1 MPPQSHRELTVW
13 RKAVDL
19 ACEVY
24 RLTRQMPK
32 EEIYRLSAQIIRCSS
47 SIAANIAEGN
57 ARGTRR
63 DYAHFISIARGSAAE
78 LETFLIIIRRLRLA
92 PSDQVDGLVNEAE
105 EISRM
110 LNALR
115 SRLKDSAIRP
125 NPSSLIPH
133 PSGNRP
139 RGLQIGRAVD

>member
-32 EEIYRLSAQIIRCSS
+32 EEAYRMSGQIIRCSS

-78 LETFLIIIRRLRLA
+78 LETFLIIIRRLQLTPGDEIDRLLQ
-92 PSDQVDGLVNEAE
+92 QVD

-115 SRLKDSAIRP
+115 SRLKDSASHP
-125 NPSSLIPH
+125 PSSLIPS
-133 PSGNRP
+133 P
-139 RGLQIGRAVD
+139 

>member
-1 MPPQSHRELTVW
+1 MPPHSHRELVVW
-13 RKAVDL
+13 QKAVDL
-19 ACEVY
+19 ACQVY
-24 RLTRQMPK
+24 RLTRDMPK
-32 EEIYRLSAQIIRCSS
+32 EEMYRLSAQIIRCSS

-92 PSDQVDGLVNEAE
+92 PEAQVEGLLQKAD

-110 LNALR
+110 LNTLR
-115 SRLKDSAIRP
+115 SRLRSPASTP
-125 NPSSLIPH
+125 NP
-133 PSGNRP
+133 
-139 RGLQIGRAVD
+139 

>member
-19 ACEVY
+19 ACDVY

-32 EEIYRLSAQIIRCSS
+32 EEMYRLSAQIIRCSS

-63 DYAHFISIARGSAAE
+63 DYAHFVSIARGSAAE

-92 PSDQVDGLVNEAE
+92 PSDQIDGLLHSAD

-115 SRLKDSAIRP
+115 SRLKNSAVIP
-125 NPSSLIPH
+125 NP
-133 PSGNRP
+133 
-139 RGLQIGRAVD
+139 

>member
-1 MPPQSHRELTVW
+1 MFPKSHHELTVW

-19 ACEVY
+19 ACGVY
-24 RLTRQMPK
+24 GLTRHMPK
-32 EEIYRLSAQIIRCSS
+32 EEAYRLSAQIIRCSS

-92 PSDQVDGLVNEAE
+92 PSDEVGGLLNQAE

-115 SRLKDSAIRP
+115 SRLKNSPIT
-125 NPSSLIPH
+125 PH
-133 PSGNRP
+133 P
-139 RGLQIGRAVD
+139 

>member
-24 RLTRQMPK
+24 QLTRQMPK
-32 EEIYRLSAQIIRCSS
+32 EETYRMSGQIIRCSS

-78 LETFLIIIRRLRLA
+78 LETFLIIIRRLQLA
-92 PSDQVDGLVNEAE
+92 PRDQIDSLLRQAD

-115 SRLKDSAIRP
+115 SRLT
-125 NPSSLIPH
+125 N
-133 PSGNRP
+133 SGGSP
-139 RGLQIGRAVD
+139 

>member
-1 MPPQSHRELTVW
+1 MPSQSHRELTVW
-13 RKAVDL
+13 QKAVDL

-24 RLTRQMPK
+24 RLTRQMPN
-32 EEIYRLSAQIIRCSS
+32 EEAYRMSGQIIRCSS

-92 PSDQVDGLVNEAE
+92 PSDQIDDLLHQAD

-115 SRLKDSAIRP
+115 SRLKNSG
-125 NPSSLIPH
+125 NGPSSLIPN
-133 PSGNRP
+133 P
-139 RGLQIGRAVD
+139 

>member
-1 MPPQSHRELTVW
+1 MALQSHRELTVW

-24 RLTRQMPK
+24 RLTREMPK
-32 EEIYRLSAQIIRCSS
+32 EEMYRLSAQIIRCSS

-57 ARGTRR
+57 AMGTRR
-63 DYAHFISIARGSAAE
+63 DYAHFVSIARGSAAE

-92 PSDQVDGLVNEAE
+92 PAAQVDNLLQEAE

-115 SRLKDSAIRP
+115 SRLRSSAAA
-125 NPSSLIPH
+125 S
-133 PSGNRP
+133 
-139 RGLQIGRAVD
+139 

>member
-1 MPPQSHRELTVW
+1 MQPQSHRELTVW

-32 EEIYRLSAQIIRCSS
+32 EEVYRLSAQIIRCSS

-63 DYAHFISIARGSAAE
+63 DYAHFVSIARGSAAE
-78 LETFLIIIRRLRLA
+78 LETFLIIIRRLQLV
-92 PSDQVDGLVNEAE
+92 PSDQIDGLSRETD

-115 SRLKDSAIRP
+115 SRLKNSAVI
-125 NPSSLIPH
+125 PSP
-133 PSGNRP
+133 
-139 RGLQIGRAVD
+139 